1 MRILAVGAHPD
12 DLDILC
18 AGTLAKFAKRG
29 DEIFM
34 GILTDGSK
42 GHFRTPPAE
51 LAEIRKS
58 EATESSEVIGAELIW
73 LGMPDA
79 CLFDD
84 ERTRLRVIDMM
95 RIAKPDLI
103 MTHSPNDYHPDHR
116 MASKLVFDATY
127 IATVPH
133 MKTEHSHYEAVAP
146 IYYMDTPAGFDF
158 QPEVYV
164 NITDTIDKK
173 KEMMSKHQS
182 QVQWLKEHDNIDILD
197 FIDITAKFRG
207 LQCGAMYAEGFRLK
221 RGWLGI
227 SKERLLP

>member
-18 AGTLAKFAKRG
+18 AGTLAKLAKRG

-34 GILTDGSK
+34 GILTDGSR
-42 GHFRTPPAE
+42 GHFRIPPVE

-58 EATESSEVIGAELIW
+58 EATESSKVIGAELIW

-84 ERTRLRVIDMM
+84 ERTRLEVIDMM

-103 MTHSPNDYHPDHR
+103 MIHSPNDYHPDHR
-116 MASKLVFDATY
+116 MASKLVSDATY

-133 MKTEHSHYEAVAP
+133 IKTEHPHYGGVAP
-146 IYYMDTPAGFDF
+146 IYYMDTLAGVDF

-164 NITDTIDKK
+164 DITDTIDKK

-182 QVQWLKEHDNIDILD
+182 QVQWLKEHDNIDILE

-207 LQCGAMYAEGFRLK
+207 LQCGAMYAEGFRLR
-221 RGWLGI
+221 RGWPRI
-227 SKERLLP
+227 PKEHLPP